1 MTLIFEVMNVRL
13 SDCKIGEELKVNKI
27 EDGDIAPKLIE
38 MGLTENLITKII
50 FIAPLGDPI
59 ALDINGFVLSIRKSE
74 AKHILVNKINS

>member
-50 FIAPLGDPI
+50 FT
-59 ALDINGFVLSIRKSE
+59 K
-74 AKHILVNKINS
+74 ILKVYLTLFIDVKKKFF

>member
-38 MGLTENLITKII
+38 MGLTEKLITQIVLV
-50 FIAPLGDPI
+50 APLGDPI
-59 ALDINGFVLSIRKSE
+59 AIDINGFILSIRKSE
-74 AKHILVNKINS
+74 AYHVIVKKIKS

>member
-50 FIAPLGDPI
+50 FIAPLGPDCI
-59 ALDINGFVLSIRKSE
+59 GYQWLYIVHSEIRGRTYFSKQ
-74 AKHILVNKINS
+74 N

>member
-13 SDCKIGEELKVNKI
+13 SDCKIGEELKVNTI

-59 ALDINGFVLSIRKSE
+59 ALDINGFILSIRKSE
-74 AKHILVNKINS
+74 AKHILVNKISS